1 MAATAAVAGPHV
13 WVDVLLCL
21 GVVPGEEEGGEAR
34 VVALGAVG
42 AAEPLLEH
50 LERDEIKLY
59 SDAQIM
65 MVKSCVGHVLAGE
78 TDGPTA

>member
-1 MAATAAVAGPHV
+1 MIEFPDGADSPAGGPLDDRVAITAAVIARHV
-13 WVDVLLCL
+13 EVDILLCL

-50 LERDEIKLY
+50 LERE
-59 SDAQIM
+59 
-65 MVKSCVGHVLAGE
+65 G
-78 TDGPTA
+78 

>member
-1 MAATAAVAGPHV
+1 MIWLPDGADSAAGGPLDDGVTAVGPHAAGRG
-13 WVDVLLCL
+13 DGGGALLLPRL

-50 LERDEIKLY
+50 LRMQRIW
-59 SDAQIM
+59 
-65 MVKSCVGHVLAGE
+65 
-78 TDGPTA
+78 